1 MLVPH
6 PEAAGRDGPN
16 AGEHGLSGSCPVAI
30 GLEGRK
36 LTATAVDIEPEDF
49 SPTLSAT
56 LGAAN
61 GFVARPSR
69 IGKFLSVGADRFYV
83 RGVTYGAFRPNAGGE
98 EYHDLDIVDRD
109 FRLMAASG
117 FNTVRI
123 PHTMPPRSL
132 LDVAERHG
140 LRVMVGL
147 SAEQYVGYLTDTRR
161 APDIESL
168 VRAKVR
174 TVAGHRALLCYAL
187 GNEIPASTAR
197 WLGRRR
203 VEHYL
208 ERLYRVVKVEDSDG
222 LVTYVNYPSTE
233 YLQLPFLD
241 LVCFNVYLE
250 NPKQLRSYLAR
261 LQNLSGGRP
270 LVMSEVGLDALRH
283 GEPKQAEVLDWQVR
297 EVFAAGCAGVVL
309 FSWTD
314 EWFRAGADVDDWR
327 FGLTD
332 WNRNPKPALS
342 AVMAAFAD
350 VPFPIH
356 GRWPPVSVV
365 VCSHNGARTISECL
379 QGLRKVRYP
388 DFEVIVIDDGSTD
401 ETAAIASR
409 FGARVIQTPNR
420 GLSSARN
427 TGLEAATGV
436 IVAYLDDDA
445 WPDPDWL
452 LHLVTALS
460 QDGCA
465 GAGGPN
471 LPPAGD
477 GTIADCVANA
487 PGGPSH
493 VLLSDHVAEHVPGC
507 NLAVWKESLQAIGGF
522 DPQFR
527 AAGDDVDICWRLQQ
541 NGWQLAFAPAAV
553 VWHHRRNSLRGY
565 WRQQVGYGRAD
576 ALLQNKW
583 PDKYNPSGRP
593 MWGGR
598 IYTGAS
604 RMLGRSR
611 VYHGSWCA
619 APFQSLYQ
627 SHQSGVWSLP
637 LTPAWYLMQLVLAGL
652 AVIDTIWSPLLFA
665 IPILTL
671 AIGLT
676 IAGAVRNSLAA
687 VFPDPP
693 SSGPRR
699 LRALTTLLHL
709 VYPAARLWAEFRWQT
724 AMHRRRRLRLAPIWP
739 RRGALWT
746 RKAEPLTGTLS
757 AIAGALRRAGVR
769 ARRGGD
775 YDRWDLAADVA
786 VASARLLMDVEE
798 HGLGQRLVRF
808 RLWPRW
814 SLGAGLVVVGLG
826 LASIAAMADGA
837 WAVAAMFG
845 VACAVLL
852 ANCVT
857 DAMDAMAAMAA
868 AIEQSVTARD

>member
-1 MLVPH
+1 VLVPH
-6 PEAAGRDGPN
+6 PKAANRDGTNPRR
-16 AGEHGLSGSCPVAI
+16 ADLIGSCLVAI
-30 GLEGRK
+30 GVEGRK
-36 LTATAVDIEPEDF
+36 LTATAVDIEPEEF
-49 SPTLSAT
+49 SPTRSAAS
-56 LGAAN
+56 GAAH
-61 GFVARPSR
+61 GFVARPTR
-69 IGKFLSVGADRFYV
+69 IGKFLSIGAERFYV
-83 RGVTYGAFRPNAGGE
+83 RGVTYGAFRPDAGGG
-98 EYHDLDIVDRD
+98 EYHDLEIVERD

-132 LDVAERHG
+132 LDVAERNG

-147 SAEQYVGYLTDTRR
+147 SAEQYVGYLTDKRR

-174 TVAGHRALLCYAL
+174 AVAGHRALLCYAL

-197 WLGRRR
+197 WLGPRR
-203 VEHYL
+203 VERYL
-208 ERLYRVVKVEDSDG
+208 ERLYRAVKAEDPGG

-250 NPKQLRSYLAR
+250 SQRQLRSYLAR
-261 LQNLSGGRP
+261 LQNLSGERP
-270 LVMSEVGLDALRH
+270 LVMSEVGLDALRN
-283 GEPKQAEVLDWQVR
+283 GESKQAEVLNWQVR
-297 EVFAAGCAGVVL
+297 EVFTAGCAGVVL

-314 EWFRAGADVDDWR
+314 EWFRAGAEVDDWR

-332 WNRNPKPALS
+332 WDRKPKPALS
-342 AVMAAFAD
+342 AVTAAFAD
-350 VPFPIH
+350 VPFPID
-356 GRWPPVSVV
+356 GQWPAVSVV
-365 VCSHNGARTISECL
+365 ICSNNGARTISDCL
-379 QGLRKVRYP
+379 QGLRRVRYP
-388 DFEVIVIDDGSTD
+388 NFEVIVVDDGSTD
-401 ETAAIASR
+401 ETAAIAGR

-420 GLSSARN
+420 GLSNARN
-427 TGLEAATGV
+427 TGLEAASGE

-452 LHLVTALS
+452 LHLVSALTA
-460 QDGCA
+460 DGCA

-477 GTIADCVANA
+477 GAIADCVASA

-493 VLLSDHVAEHVPGC
+493 VLLSDQVAEHLPGC
-507 NLAVWKESLQAIGGF
+507 NLAVRKESLQAVGGF

-541 NGWQLAFAPAAV
+541 TGQHLAFAPAAV
-553 VWHHRRNSLRGY
+553 VWHHRRNSLRAY
-565 WRQQVGYGRAD
+565 WRQQVGYGKAD
-576 ALLQNKW
+576 ALLQAKW

-611 VYHGSWCA
+611 IYHGSWCA

-627 SHQSGVWSLP
+627 SDQSGIWSLP
-637 LTPAWYLMQLVLAGL
+637 LTPAWYLMLLVLGSL
-652 AVIDTIWSPLLFA
+652 AVIGTIWPPLLFA
-665 IPILTL
+665 IPILAT
-671 AIGLT
+671 AMGLT
-676 IAGAVRNSLAA
+676 IAQALRSSLAA

-693 SSGPRR
+693 SSGPWR
-699 LRALTTLLHL
+699 LRAFTVLLHL
-709 VYPAARLWAEFRWQT
+709 VYPAARLWAEFTWQM
-724 AMHRRRRLRLAPIWP
+724 AMHRRRRFRLARIWP
-739 RRGALWT
+739 HRGALWT
-746 RKAEPLTGTLS
+746 QHAEPLTATLTD
-757 AIAGALRRAGVR
+757 IAVALKKAGVR

-814 SLGAGLVVVGLG
+814 SLGAGLFIVGLG
-826 LASIAAMADGA
+826 LASTAAVADGA

-845 VACAVLL
+845 IASAVLL
-852 ANCVT
+852 ASCVT
-857 DAMDAMAAMAA
+857 DAMGAMAAMAA
-868 AIEQSVTARD
+868 AIEQAVTLRD